1 MRICAV
7 IAENTIAAAKTAI
20 ARAASVADLAEIRL
34 DYLKDFDFSSPAG
47 LQCLL
52 DRKELPVII
61 TCRAIDEGGN
71 QRIDDDL
78 RIRLVVEGARAL
90 ADYCDIEE
98 AHYERAASLF
108 PDLSRLIVS
117 YHNFDKTPDNLDA
130 IYDRLRA
137 RPAAVHKIAVKA
149 GRVEDIIPVFRQLDR
164 ANAAG
169 QNLIAISIGQAGVV
183 TRILGPSRGG
193 FLTYGS
199 LDSSNTTASGQPTC
213 RDLRDVF
220 GVQRISRSTRVLG
233 IIGNPVSHSA
243 SPRMQNAAAASLGL
257 DLVYLPIE
265 VQDLSAFIARLGH
278 PASREI
284 DWPLAGF
291 SVTIPHKEGIVPLID
306 RLDAVASAVGAVN
319 TVVVGDRELYGF
331 NTDVAGSI
339 EPLEKVTALSGI
351 ACAVVGS
358 GGSARAVTYGLVQKR
373 ARVTVYARNQEKGRR
388 MASEF
393 GVQFADLWQLAA
405 SGSSVLINTTPVG
418 MAGVSEG
425 QSVVPRE
432 ALASVKIAYDL
443 VYNPLETRF
452 LAEAREAGCKTI
464 SGIEMLAAQA
474 AHQFLLWTGE
484 QAPRELMLEQAKKR
498 VASPES

>member
-183 TRILGPSRGG
+183 TRILGPS
-193 FLTYGS
+193 
-199 LDSSNTTASGQPTC
+199 
-213 RDLRDVF
+213 
-220 GVQRISRSTRVLG
+220 
-233 IIGNPVSHSA
+233 
-243 SPRMQNAAAASLGL
+243 
-257 DLVYLPIE
+257 
-265 VQDLSAFIARLGH
+265 
-278 PASREI
+278 
-284 DWPLAGF
+284 
-291 SVTIPHKEGIVPLID
+291 
-306 RLDAVASAVGAVN
+306 
-319 TVVVGDRELYGF
+319 
-331 NTDVAGSI
+331 
-339 EPLEKVTALSGI
+339 
-351 ACAVVGS
+351 
-358 GGSARAVTYGLVQKR
+358 
-373 ARVTVYARNQEKGRR
+373 
-388 MASEF
+388 
-393 GVQFADLWQLAA
+393 
-405 SGSSVLINTTPVG
+405 
-418 MAGVSEG
+418 
-425 QSVVPRE
+425 
-432 ALASVKIAYDL
+432 
-443 VYNPLETRF
+443 
-452 LAEAREAGCKTI
+452 
-464 SGIEMLAAQA
+464 
-474 AHQFLLWTGE
+474 
-484 QAPRELMLEQAKKR
+484 
-498 VASPES
+498 